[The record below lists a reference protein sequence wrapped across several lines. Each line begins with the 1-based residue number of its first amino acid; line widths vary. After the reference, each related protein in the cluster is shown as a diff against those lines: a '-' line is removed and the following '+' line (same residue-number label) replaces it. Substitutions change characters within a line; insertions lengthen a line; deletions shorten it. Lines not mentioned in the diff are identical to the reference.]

1 MLPTSMA
8 TPLPS
13 MLAAWLM
20 EVAVVRWSGGNHW
33 LEMRGGA
40 AMIVTPLTPFRMAQA
55 WQLYNVKVSLINNL
69 CNLCDMC
76 DMLPQTKQEL
86 IIDEVVAASEHGA
99 ESHEPGHQHH
109 RHAQVLLK
117 RMVTVTLPLMM
128 VMVTSASLVS
138 GTEVSTNMMQPQL
151 ASIGASESDQ
161 P

>member
-55 WQLYNVKVSLINNL
+55 WQLYIVKVSLTAL
-69 CNLCDMC
+69 VGPRT
-76 DMLPQTKQEL
+76 LPQRLGVICRIPTR
-86 IIDEVVAASEHGA
+86 
-99 ESHEPGHQHH
+99 PGC
-109 RHAQVLLK
+109 
-117 RMVTVTLPLMM
+117 
-128 VMVTSASLVS
+128 
-138 GTEVSTNMMQPQL
+138 
-151 ASIGASESDQ
+151 
-161 P
+161 

>member
-55 WQLYNVKVSLINNL
+55 WQLYIVIVSLTNNL
-69 CNLCDMC
+69 TSIYVTCATCVTCYLRRN
-76 DMLPQTKQEL
+76 K
-86 IIDEVVAASEHGA
+86 S
-99 ESHEPGHQHH
+99 
-109 RHAQVLLK
+109 LL
-117 RMVTVTLPLMM
+117 LMR
-128 VMVTSASLVS
+128 
-138 GTEVSTNMMQPQL
+138 
-151 ASIGASESDQ
+151 
-161 P
+161 

>member
-55 WQLYNVKVSLINNL
+55 WQLYFVKVSLTNNITSIYVTCATCVTCYL
-69 CNLCDMC
+69 RRN
-76 DMLPQTKQEL
+76 K
-86 IIDEVVAASEHGA
+86 S
-99 ESHEPGHQHH
+99 
-109 RHAQVLLK
+109 LL
-117 RMVTVTLPLMM
+117 LMR
-128 VMVTSASLVS
+128 
-138 GTEVSTNMMQPQL
+138 
-151 ASIGASESDQ
+151 
-161 P
+161 